1 MKGII
6 LSKRTQDKSLRIA
19 ADYGREHEKM
29 PNTHRKA
36 VFVYNVKQ
44 TNVVLKFYSLN
55 FFTHL
60 FYKLSS
66 VCLHCLYLPFL
77 YCIDKLPSYFKRK
90 LPPCH
95 LKYRYCTWLS
105 FVLCPREKLLCCG
118 CNLAVLHMMELWT
131 DEANIQEKCWLRL
144 VDNQLS

>member
-60 FYKLSS
+60 CKMSE
-66 VCLHCLYLPFL
+66 VCLRFLYLPFL
-77 YCIDKLPSYFKRK
+77 YCIDKLP
-90 LPPCH
+90 L
-95 LKYRYCTWLS
+95 
-105 FVLCPREKLLCCG
+105 
-118 CNLAVLHMMELWT
+118 
-131 DEANIQEKCWLRL
+131 I
-144 VDNQLS
+144 